1 MQWSLLSKSHS
12 AQNASIVLELIL
24 PHIILCI
31 FFVSDRIEL
40 GNIANLMLKLEMHGL
55 DKKMAWKKILQ
66 MSWDLGI
73 PA

>member
-1 MQWSLLSKSHS
+1 MY
-12 AQNASIVLELIL
+12 
-24 PHIILCI
+24 

>member
-1 MQWSLLSKSHS
+1 MY
-12 AQNASIVLELIL
+12 
-24 PHIILCI
+24 

-55 DKKMAWKKILQ
+55 DKKLHGKKNLQ
-66 MSWDLGI
+66 MSRDLGM

>member
-1 MQWSLLSKSHS
+1 MY
-12 AQNASIVLELIL
+12 
-24 PHIILCI
+24 

-55 DKKMAWKKILQ
+55 DKKMTWKKILQ